1 LPYNHSS
8 IIINNIY
15 AAHTM
20 LVLAKPKR
28 IIFDFISKLMCL
40 IMKYSGKGLF
50 QILVLSGLIT
60 TMVQCKGK
68 TEKSAAPKESPPVLV
83 DVMIAAKQSIS
94 NVIEANGTVIANE
107 YVELRPEVSG
117 RLTYLNLPEGK
128 IIPKGTVVA
137 RVNDAELRAQVQK
150 SKVQLD
156 LGQKTVDRY
165 KQLLDINGLNQA
177 DYDAALN
184 QVNSLKADIVY
195 TQALIDKTFI
205 RAPFSGVAG
214 LRQVS
219 PGAFVTQATVIAT
232 LQQTQQVKIDFT
244 LPDMYSSAIKNGAAI
259 DVEID
264 PDTKEKRKAIIVAAE
279 PGANTDTRNLKVRA
293 LLQGGKINPGA
304 FVKVFI
310 DAGKDRSSVKVPA
323 NCIIPDDKNN
333 QVIIVKNGTAN
344 FVNIK
349 TGVREA
355 NNVEVVSGINPGDS
369 VVVTGVL
376 FARPKSKVKVRSV
389 KKQEDITASKD
400 STDSSTN

>member
-1 LPYNHSS
+1 MY
-8 IIINNIY
+8 
-15 AAHTM
+15 
-20 LVLAKPKR
+20 
-28 IIFDFISKLMCL
+28 LM
-40 IMKYSGKGLF
+40 MKYACKNQLLV
-50 QILVLSGLIT
+50 LVLSGLVI

-68 TEKSAAPKESPPVLV
+68 AEKAAALKETPPVLV
-83 DVMIAAKQSIS
+83 DVMIAEKEAVS

-107 YVELRPEVSG
+107 YVELRPEVFG

-128 IIPKGTVVA
+128 IIPKGTIVA
-137 RVNDAELRAQVQK
+137 RVNDADLRAQIAK
-150 SKVQLD
+150 SKVQLE
-156 LGQKTVDRY
+156 LAQQTVDRY

-195 TQALIDKTFI
+195 TQTLIDKTII

-232 LQQTQQVKIDFT
+232 LQQTQQLKIDFT
-244 LPDMYSSAIKNGAAI
+244 LPDMYIGAIKNGAVI
-259 DVEID
+259 EVELD
-264 PDTKEKRKAIIVAAE
+264 AETKERGKAVIVATE

-293 LLQGGKINPGA
+293 LLQGAKINPGA
-304 FVKVFI
+304 FTKVFI
-310 DAGKDRSSVKVPA
+310 DAGKQRSSVRVPA
-323 NCIIPDDKNN
+323 NCIIPDDRNN
-333 QVIIVKNGTAN
+333 QVIIVKDGLAN

-355 NNVEVVSGINPGDS
+355 NRVEVLSGINPGDS
-369 VVVTGVL
+369 VIVTGVL

-389 KKQEDITASKD
+389 KKQEEMTAPKYG
-400 STDSSTN
+400 TTN

>member
-1 LPYNHSS
+1 
-8 IIINNIY
+8 
-15 AAHTM
+15 
-20 LVLAKPKR
+20 
-28 IIFDFISKLMCL
+28 
-40 IMKYSGKGLF
+40 MKYACKKQLLF
-50 QILVLSGLIT
+50 LVLSGLVMM
-60 TMVQCKGK
+60 MVQCKGK
-68 TEKSAAPKESPPVLV
+68 SEKTVAPKETPPVLV
-83 DVMIAAKQSIS
+83 DVMIAEKQPIT

-117 RLTYLNLPEGK
+117 RLIYLNFAEGK
-128 IIPKGTVVA
+128 NIAKGAVVA
-137 RVNDAELRAQVQK
+137 RVNDADLRAQIAK

-156 LGQKTVDRY
+156 LAETTVSRY

-184 QVNSLKADIVY
+184 QVNSLKADMVY
-195 TQALIDKTFI
+195 TQALIDKTVI

-219 PGAFVTQATVIAT
+219 PGAYVTPATVIAT

-244 LPDMYSSAIKNGAAI
+244 LPDVYSSSIKNGATI
-259 DVEID
+259 EVELD
-264 PDTKEKRKAIIVAAE
+264 AETKQKSKATIVATE
-279 PGANTDTRNLKVRA
+279 PGANTDTRNLRVRA
-293 LLQGGKINPGA
+293 LLQGTKINPGA

-310 DAGKDRSSVKVPA
+310 DAGKERTSVKIPA

-333 QVIIVKNGTAN
+333 QVIIVKNGIAN

-355 NNVEVVSGINPGDS
+355 NSVEVVSGINPGDS

-389 KKQEDITASKD
+389 KKQEEVNAPKD
-400 STDSSTN
+400 SINSATNKLK